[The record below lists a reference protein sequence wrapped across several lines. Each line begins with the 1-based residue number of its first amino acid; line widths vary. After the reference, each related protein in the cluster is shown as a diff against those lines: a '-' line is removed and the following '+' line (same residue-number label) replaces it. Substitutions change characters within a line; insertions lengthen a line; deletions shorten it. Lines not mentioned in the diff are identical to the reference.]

1 MRLLLEIS
9 FSTRQTQPKPSN
21 HCTKSLIKIK
31 NKNCRFRLRMFYR
44 ILFLSVFICNLVFAQ
59 NTTVVGKLLDSQ
71 SKEALPFASV
81 YIDKSNKGVS
91 SNEKGVF
98 RITFSN
104 NSEKKLI
111 IKSVGYVTKNITI
124 NPFEGKD
131 LDLGEIL
138 LEKDV
143 KMLSQVEIKSNV
155 MEDTRNE
162 AGVTKINPQTVK
174 ALPSVFGD
182 FNKILSTLPGVVSNN
197 ELSSTYSVRGGNF
210 DENLVYVNDMEIYRP
225 FLVRSG
231 QQEGLSF
238 VNPDLVSDIT
248 FSSGGWQA
256 KYGDKLSSVLDVQ
269 YKTPK
274 KFAGST
280 TLGVLG
286 GSIHLEGISKN
297 QRVSHVT
304 GFRHRQARYAFNFLP
319 TKGTYQPSFSDFQSF
334 VNIDLSKK
342 EEGEKLNKKTT
353 LGILTSYSRNRYL
366 VIPEFSETS
375 FGTINR
381 VLRVNIAFDGKEN
394 MDYDTYQSSFK
405 LQHRFSERFLAQW
418 IASGIFSTERENTDI
433 EAGYRLCDVNPDP
446 GSDSFNKCVFVR
458 GVGTLYDHRRN
469 RLNVSVLSMENKYT
483 YVKSERSTINFGVKY
498 NYEMIEDVM
507 KEWMFVDSSD
517 HIKITSNLRSQANL
531 ASHRFSGFIQNAIKL
546 DSIQTL
552 TYGIRFNYWSLN
564 KQLLIS
570 PRIQY
575 SIKPRWRKDVV
586 FRLAT
591 GIYQQPAF
599 YRELRDYDGNINT
612 QLKAQRSYHFV
623 AGTDYNFKLWNR
635 DFKFIAESYFKYI
648 ENAVAYDV
656 DNVRIRYFANND
668 AKAYATGADFRVSGE
683 FIKGAESWFSLG
695 ILQTK
700 EDLKNDFFRVLANPT
715 DANDT
720 TTVLK
725 QNGWVR
731 RPTDQRLTASIF
743 FQDNLPKHPSIKV
756 FLNLIF
762 GTGLPFGPPR
772 NVQFRSAL
780 TAPSYRR
787 VDIGFSKL
795 LSFSG
800 ENKAVESVWIGLEV
814 LNVIGV
820 NNTISYLWIK
830 DVYNVQYAIP
840 NYLSQRFLN
849 AKIIVRF

>member
-1 MRLLLEIS
+1 MLL
-9 FSTRQTQPKPSN
+9 
-21 HCTKSLIKIK
+21 
-31 NKNCRFRLRMFYR
+31 R
-44 ILFLSVFICNLVFAQ
+44 IAVLFVFIPFLAFAQ
-59 NTTVVGKLLDSQ
+59 NLSIKGKIVDIQ
-71 SKEALPFASV
+71 TKEAIPFASV
-81 YIDKSNKGVS
+81 IVEKTNKGVS
-91 SNEKGVF
+91 TNEKGEF
-98 RITFSN
+98 KLSIQT
-104 NSEKKLI
+104 NSEKKII
-111 IKSVGYVTKNITI
+111 IKSVGYISKNITI
-124 NPFEGKD
+124 SDFSKSE

-138 LEKDV
+138 LEKDT
-143 KMLSQVEIKSNV
+143 KMLSQVEIKSGL
-155 MEDTRNE
+155 MEDTRTE
-162 AGVTKINPQTVK
+162 AGVTKINPQSVK
-174 ALPSVFGD
+174 VLPSVFGD

-269 YKTPK
+269 YKTPR

-286 GSIHLEGISKN
+286 GSIHLEGVTKN
-297 QRVSHVT
+297 GRVSHVT
-304 GFRHRQARYAFNFLP
+304 GYRHRQARYAFNFLP
-319 TKGTYQPSFSDFQSF
+319 TKGTYQPSFSDFQSY

-342 EEGEKLNKKTT
+342 KEGENLSKKTT
-353 LGILTSYSRNRYL
+353 LGILTAYSRNRYL

-381 VLRVNIAFDGKEN
+381 VLRVNVAFDGKEN

-446 GSDSFNKCVFVR
+446 GSDNFNKCVFVR

-469 RLNVSVLSMENKYT
+469 RLNVSVLSFENKYT
-483 YVKSERSTINFGVKY
+483 YVKSGKSTFNFGVKY
-498 NYEMIEDVM
+498 NYEMINDVM

-517 HIKITSNLRSQANL
+517 HIKITSNIRSQADLNT
-531 ASHRFSGFIQNAIKL
+531 HRFSGFAQNTIKL
-546 DSIQTL
+546 DSTQTL

-564 KQLLIS
+564 KQFLVS

-575 SIKPRWRKDVV
+575 SIKPRWEKDFV
-586 FRLAT
+586 FRFAT

-599 YRELRDYDGNINT
+599 YRELRDYEGNLNT
-612 QLKAQRSYHFV
+612 NLKAQRSYHVV
-623 AGTDYNFKLWNR
+623 AGTDYNFKLWRR

-700 EDLKNDFFRVLANPT
+700 EDLKNDFFRILANPN

-720 TTVLK
+720 TTVLT

-731 RPTDQRLTASIF
+731 RPTDQRVTASIF
-743 FQDNLPKHPSIKV
+743 FQDNLPRHPSLKV
-756 FLNLIF
+756 FLNLIY

-772 NVQFRSAL
+772 NLQYRSAL

-787 VDIGFSKL
+787 VDIGFSKML
-795 LSFSG
+795 TFDDTKSI
-800 ENKAVESVWIGLEV
+800 KSVWIGLEV

-830 DVYNVQYAIP
+830 DVYNTQYAIP